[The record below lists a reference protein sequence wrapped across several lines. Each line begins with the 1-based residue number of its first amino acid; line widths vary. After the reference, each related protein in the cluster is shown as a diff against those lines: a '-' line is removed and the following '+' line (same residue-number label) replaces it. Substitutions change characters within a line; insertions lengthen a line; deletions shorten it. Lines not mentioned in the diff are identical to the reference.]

1 MTDREKKN
9 FETTYYTLVYMFL
22 SISCHSFLGPLPFP
36 SLHTFDQH
44 MKLTQSVLEEAPSFI
59 SPTEARVLSLRNLDL
74 TSLDAIHVLQSSDIH
89 SIIDI
94 TKNSISYLPEF
105 PSLLHLETLILS
117 NNHIRSVTGLA
128 KLVNL
133 QVLSMTYNEIIHF
146 TDLEEL
152 KELPSLRSLYL
163 TGNPV
168 VKNKDYRLWC
178 IWRFPTL
185 QVIDFQRV
193 KDVERNQASSI
204 FDNNPDKV
212 KAILSVK
219 PILVPATEALEKEEK
234 TVINDGDA
242 KENGDS
248 KLLTENDRD
257 RLEKELE
264 QAESMEEIQRI
275 EAILLRG
282 HL

>member
-1 MTDREKKN
+1 
-9 FETTYYTLVYMFL
+9 
-22 SISCHSFLGPLPFP
+22 
-36 SLHTFDQH
+36 
-44 MKLTQSVLEEAPSFI
+44 
-59 SPTEARVLSLRNLDL
+59 
-74 TSLDAIHVLQSSDIH
+74 
-89 SIIDI
+89 
-94 TKNSISYLPEF
+94 
-105 PSLLHLETLILS
+105 
-117 NNHIRSVTGLA
+117 
-128 KLVNL
+128 
-133 QVLSMTYNEIIHF
+133 MTYNEIIHF

-234 TVINDGDA
+234 TVINDVDA

>member
-1 MTDREKKN
+1 
-9 FETTYYTLVYMFL
+9 
-22 SISCHSFLGPLPFP
+22 
-36 SLHTFDQH
+36 
-44 MKLTQSVLEEAPSFI
+44 MKLTQAVLEEAASFI
-59 SPTEARVLSLRNLDL
+59 SPTEARVLSLRNLNL
-74 TSLDAIHVLQSSDIH
+74 TSLDGIHVLQSSDIH

-105 PSLLHLETLILS
+105 PVLLRLETLILS

-133 QVLSMTYNEIIHF
+133 QVLSITYNEIVHL

-178 IWRFPTL
+178 IWRFPNL
-185 QVIDFQRV
+185 QIIDFKRV
-193 KDVERNQASSI
+193 KNVERKQASSA
-204 FDNNPDKV
+204 FDNNSDKV

-219 PILVPATEALEKEEK
+219 PIPIFATKTLNREEQYVMDNVDTEEKEDTK
-234 TVINDGDA
+234 PM
-242 KENGDS
+242 
-248 KLLTENDRD
+248 TEDDRD

-264 QAESMEEIQRI
+264 QADSMEEIQRI
-275 EAILLRG
+275 EAILMRG
-282 HL
+282 SL